1 MKKNYFSTLFA
12 ALMLFV
18 AMPAKAQM
26 SSVADFFGKYTFTA
40 NVEMTDAGKALG
52 ITFPNECEVV
62 IAKCS
67 DNIYDGQLQ
76 GLPGATGVQKIN
88 GIDTEK
94 NVLKIT
100 NPNQGYP
107 WGNLYMSDGNGMNP
121 YGRDSMYNDVEYAY
135 DPDTKTIAMP
145 DFTVV
150 SMNSDFSVATVIV
163 KFTGAKLTL
172 VEAETIEVADLS
184 GEWHYTAGKGT
195 YDTMEGST
203 LPLEWDMTLTA
214 TDDSYQK
221 YNVSLA
227 LGDFDPMELE
237 ANFNGVSLIIP
248 FDSIFFDAES
258 RISLWDP
265 YGGRYKGD
273 VEFNMINEN
282 TLSLSM
288 MYIRQDSI
296 SPEIKG
302 GALQYYMNGLAKREG
317 AEDTEF
323 TWDGTYKVGGT
334 LSYSAEGYDF
344 PVEFDIVVEYNEDWG
359 IYLVTEFL
367 GYDVVALNYGGLD
380 FTPST
385 DDPNKAEIKPGYLK
399 TVVAGESYLHL
410 KDMNLGNESIV
421 LTRNEDGTITLDDFC
436 VSENENLVAFYQDV
450 TAEKEVEEPFSWI
463 GTFAVKANDVQIYNQ
478 DFNHLPAEFEVEVEY
493 NKDWSIYLVT
503 KIFGMDVAAL
513 NYGGIDFNISTEDP
527 NKAEIKT
534 GALVQSIIP
543 GEAYLCLMDQ
553 NASDASNIQ
562 LTYNGDGTITVDN
575 FCIAYMTY
583 NADWSK
589 KYTAV
594 ALYSNVTAEKKEIAD
609 GIESITIENKV
620 VEGIFDI
627 FGRRLDAIT
636 TPGLYIVNG
645 NKVLVK

>member
-1 MKKNYFSTLFA
+1 MKKNYFSVLFA

-18 AMPAKAQM
+18 AMPAKAQV

-40 NVEMTDAGKALG
+40 NVEVTEAGKALDV
-52 ITFPNECEVV
+52 TFPEECEVV

-88 GIDTEK
+88 GINTEK

-135 DPDTKTIAMP
+135 DPETKAITMP

-150 SMNSDFSVATVIV
+150 SMNSDFSVATVVV

-172 VEAETIEVADLS
+172 VEAEHIEVADLS
-184 GEWHYTAGKGT
+184 GDWHYTAGKGT

-227 LGDFDPMELE
+227 LGDFEPMELK
-237 ANFNGVSLIIP
+237 ADFNGVSLIIP
-248 FDSIFFDAES
+248 FDSIFFDAEN

-282 TLSLSM
+282 SLSLSM

-296 SPEIKG
+296 SPEVKG
-302 GALQYYMNGLAKREG
+302 GALQYYMNGLAKRQG
-317 AEDTEF
+317 TEDTEF
-323 TWDGTYKVGGT
+323 TWDGTYKVGGK
-334 LSYSAEGYDF
+334 LSYSAEGYEF
-344 PVEFDIVVEYNEDWG
+344 PTEFDIVVEYNEDWG
-359 IYLVTEFL
+359 IYLVTKFL

-380 FTPST
+380 FTPSA
-385 DDPNKAEIKPGYLK
+385 DAPNKAEIKTGYLK
-399 TVVAGESYLHL
+399 TIVAGESYLYL

-436 VSENENLVAFYQDV
+436 VSENENLVAFYQDI
-450 TAEKEVEEPFSWI
+450 TAEKEVEEPFSWM
-463 GTFAVKANDVQIYNQ
+463 GTFAVKANDVQIYDQ
-478 DFNHLPAEFEVEVEY
+478 EFNLPAEFEVVVEY
-493 NKDWSIYLVT
+493 NEDWGIYLVT

-534 GALVQSIIP
+534 GTLVQSIVP

-562 LTYNGDGTITVDN
+562 LTNNEDGTITVDN

-583 NADWSK
+583 NEDRSK

-594 ALYSNVTAEKKEIAD
+594 ALYSNVTAAKKEASD
-609 GIESITIENKV
+609 GIEDITIENKA
-620 VEGIFDI
+620 VEGIFDL
-627 FGRRLDAIT
+627 FGRKLDAIT
-636 TPGLYIVNG
+636 APGLYIVNG